1 MVTELAGFFRYTMLE
16 RPLQTALLGD
26 EIAALRDY
34 LAIER
39 IRFGE
44 RLAVNI
50 VVDDAAAQCTVPAF
64 LVHPLVEN
72 ALKHGSGPTGAPLAL
87 TIRAETRGDRL
98 AIEVWNTGTLRG
110 DGMEPAS
117 GREDASGLAPS
128 APRGDRPRVG
138 LKNIR
143 ARLERMFPDAHGFTL
158 EPRDG
163 GVLARVELP
172 CVRSGVPA
180 LTAPPRP
187 VLIVDDERLARRD
200 LRDLLETQ
208 HASAVRIAGEAAT
221 VQDAATLAR
230 TSGADLVFLDIHL
243 AGESG
248 FDLLPLLEPD
258 VEVVFVTAFDQHAVR
273 AFEVNA
279 LDYLTK
285 PVSPDRLAMTIARLR
300 AGGRSTAASGASSDS
315 AGPLAYDDR
324 LFLRIDDRMA
334 FLAVRDVVAIV
345 ADGDNAALWLANGRV
360 VRVRKSLRSWEER
373 LPAKQFVRIHRSAL
387 VNLTAVERVE
397 EWSHFTYRIYV
408 RGYREPLEM
417 SRRYGA
423 RVREQLG

>member
-1 MVTELAGFFRYTMLE
+1 VRAEHGAG
-16 RPLQTALLGD
+16 AG
-26 EIAALRDY
+26 
-34 LAIER
+34 
-39 IRFGE
+39 
-44 RLAVNI
+44 
-50 VVDDAAAQCTVPAF
+50 
-64 LVHPLVEN
+64 N
-72 ALKHGSGPTGAPLAL
+72 AGGSGESSMTQQ
-87 TIRAETRGDRL
+87 
-98 AIEVWNTGTLRG
+98 
-110 DGMEPAS
+110 S
-117 GREDASGLAPS
+117 S
-128 APRGDRPRVG
+128 
-138 LKNIR
+138 
-143 ARLERMFPDAHGFTL
+143 
-158 EPRDG
+158 
-163 GVLARVELP
+163 
-172 CVRSGVPA
+172 
-180 LTAPPRP
+180 PRP
-187 VLIVDDERLARRD
+187 ALIVDDERLARRD
-200 LRDLLETQ
+200 LRDLLESQ
-208 HASAVRIAGEAAT
+208 HGGVVRIAGEAAT
-221 VQDAATLAR
+221 VQEAATLAR

-258 VEVVFVTAFDQHAVR
+258 VDVVFVTAFDQHAVR

-285 PVSPDRLAMTIARLR
+285 PVSPDRLAVTIARLR
-300 AGGRSTAASGASSDS
+300 AGAGSTSDS

-345 ADGDNAALWLANGRV
+345 ADGDNASLWLANGRV
-360 VRVRKSLRSWEER
+360 VRVRKSLHSWEDR
-373 LPAKQFVRIHRSAL
+373 LPPKQFVRIHRSAL

>member
-1 MVTELAGFFRYTMLE
+1 MM
-16 RPLQTALLGD
+16 
-26 EIAALRDY
+26 
-34 LAIER
+34 
-39 IRFGE
+39 
-44 RLAVNI
+44 
-50 VVDDAAAQCTVPAF
+50 
-64 LVHPLVEN
+64 H
-72 ALKHGSGPTGAPLAL
+72 
-87 TIRAETRGDRL
+87 RA
-98 AIEVWNTGTLRG
+98 
-110 DGMEPAS
+110 
-117 GREDASGLAPS
+117 S
-128 APRGDRPRVG
+128 APR
-138 LKNIR
+138 
-143 ARLERMFPDAHGFTL
+143 
-158 EPRDG
+158 
-163 GVLARVELP
+163 
-172 CVRSGVPA
+172 PA
-180 LTAPPRP
+180 
-187 VLIVDDERLARRD
+187 LIVDDERLARRD
-200 LRDLLETQ
+200 LRDLLESQ
-208 HASAVRIAGEAAT
+208 HAGAVRIAGEAAT

-258 VEVVFVTAFDQHAVR
+258 VAVVFVTAFDQHAVR

-285 PVSPDRLAMTIARLR
+285 PVSPDRLALTIARLR
-300 AGGRSTAASGASSDS
+300 AGGRSSAASGAPSNV

>member
-1 MVTELAGFFRYTMLE
+1 MTQR
-16 RPLQTALLGD
+16 
-26 EIAALRDY
+26 
-34 LAIER
+34 
-39 IRFGE
+39 
-44 RLAVNI
+44 
-50 VVDDAAAQCTVPAF
+50 
-64 LVHPLVEN
+64 
-72 ALKHGSGPTGAPLAL
+72 
-87 TIRAETRGDRL
+87 
-98 AIEVWNTGTLRG
+98 
-110 DGMEPAS
+110 
-117 GREDASGLAPS
+117 
-128 APRGDRPRVG
+128 
-138 LKNIR
+138 
-143 ARLERMFPDAHGFTL
+143 
-158 EPRDG
+158 
-163 GVLARVELP
+163 
-172 CVRSGVPA
+172 
-180 LTAPPRP
+180 TAPPRP

-345 ADGDNAALWLANGRV
+345 ADGDNATLWLANGRV

>member
-1 MVTELAGFFRYTMLE
+1 MTQ
-16 RPLQTALLGD
+16 QT
-26 EIAALRDY
+26 
-34 LAIER
+34 
-39 IRFGE
+39 
-44 RLAVNI
+44 
-50 VVDDAAAQCTVPAF
+50 
-64 LVHPLVEN
+64 
-72 ALKHGSGPTGAPLAL
+72 S
-87 TIRAETRGDRL
+87 
-98 AIEVWNTGTLRG
+98 
-110 DGMEPAS
+110 S
-117 GREDASGLAPS
+117 
-128 APRGDRPRVG
+128 
-138 LKNIR
+138 
-143 ARLERMFPDAHGFTL
+143 
-158 EPRDG
+158 
-163 GVLARVELP
+163 
-172 CVRSGVPA
+172 
-180 LTAPPRP
+180 PRP
-187 VLIVDDERLARRD
+187 ALIVDDERLARRD
-200 LRDLLETQ
+200 LRDLLESQ
-208 HASAVRIAGEAAT
+208 HAGAVRIAGEAAT
-221 VQDAATLAR
+221 VQEAATLAR

-285 PVSPDRLAMTIARLR
+285 PVSPDRLAVTIARLR
-300 AGGRSTAASGASSDS
+300 GGARSGAASGTSHDA

-334 FLAVRDVVAIV
+334 FLAVRDVVAII
-345 ADGDNAALWLANGRV
+345 ADGDNASLWLANGRV
-360 VRVRKSLRSWEER
+360 VRVRKSLRSWEDR
-373 LPAKQFVRIHRSAL
+373 LPAKQFVRIHRSTL

>member
-1 MVTELAGFFRYTMLE
+1 MHAESDRRYVGHL
-16 RPLQTALLGD
+16 R
-26 EIAALRDY
+26 ALRA
-34 LAIER
+34 LR
-39 IRFGE
+39 ILG
-44 RLAVNI
+44 VN
-50 VVDDAAAQCTVPAF
+50 P
-64 LVHPLVEN
+64 
-72 ALKHGSGPTGAPLAL
+72 
-87 TIRAETRGDRL
+87 
-98 AIEVWNTGTLRG
+98 
-110 DGMEPAS
+110 
-117 GREDASGLAPS
+117 PS
-128 APRGDRPRVG
+128 KA
-138 LKNIR
+138 
-143 ARLERMFPDAHGFTL
+143 
-158 EPRDG
+158 
-163 GVLARVELP
+163 
-172 CVRSGVPA
+172 
-180 LTAPPRP
+180 PRP

-200 LRDLLETQ
+200 LRDLLEAE
-208 HASAVRIAGEAAT
+208 HADAVRVAGEAAT
-221 VQDAATLAR
+221 VAEAAGLAH
-230 TSGADLVFLDIHL
+230 TSGADVVFLDIHL

-258 VEVVFVTAFDQHAVR
+258 VDVVFVTAFDQHAVR

-285 PVSPDRLAMTIARLR
+285 PVSPERLALTIARLR
-300 AGGRSTAASGASSDS
+300 AGPSDRRRAGGGAES

-334 FLAVRDVVAIV
+334 FLAVRDVVAVV
-345 ADGDNAALWLANGRV
+345 ADGDNASLWLSNGRV
-360 VRVRKSLRSWEER
+360 VRVRKPLRSWEER

>member
-1 MVTELAGFFRYTMLE
+1 MK
-16 RPLQTALLGD
+16 Q
-26 EIAALRDY
+26 
-34 LAIER
+34 
-39 IRFGE
+39 
-44 RLAVNI
+44 
-50 VVDDAAAQCTVPAF
+50 
-64 LVHPLVEN
+64 
-72 ALKHGSGPTGAPLAL
+72 
-87 TIRAETRGDRL
+87 
-98 AIEVWNTGTLRG
+98 
-110 DGMEPAS
+110 
-117 GREDASGLAPS
+117 PS
-128 APRGDRPRVG
+128 
-138 LKNIR
+138 
-143 ARLERMFPDAHGFTL
+143 
-158 EPRDG
+158 
-163 GVLARVELP
+163 
-172 CVRSGVPA
+172 S
-180 LTAPPRP
+180 PRP
-187 VLIVDDERLARRD
+187 ALIVDDERLARRD
-200 LRDLLETQ
+200 LRDLIETQ
-208 HASAVRIAGEAAT
+208 HADAVRIAGEAAT
-221 VQDAATLAR
+221 VQEAATLAR

-285 PVSPDRLAMTIARLR
+285 PVSPDRLAVTIARLLG
-300 AGGRSTAASGASSDS
+300 GGRSTSSASDAG
-315 AGPLAYDDR
+315 GPLAYDDR

-334 FLAVRDVVAIV
+334 FLAIRDIVAII
-345 ADGDNAALWLANGRV
+345 ADGDNATLWLAGGRV

-373 LPAKQFVRIHRSAL
+373 LPPKQFVRIHRSAL